1 MKNILFY
8 TIIFVLALIFSGCA
22 GKKVQ
27 PEIATGPAPEIIEP
41 VFDHAAETRR
51 TTGSLYSDA
60 QGSLFTANKATRVG
74 DILTV
79 VIYEQASAAKEA
91 ATSTGRSSS
100 ASVGIPRLFG
110 IETSISDRN
119 PNIDPANLLSAS
131 TNNSFDGSGR
141 TSRQENLSA
150 TLTTRVVKVYD
161 NGNMK
166 IDGSKTVRVNNENQ
180 IIRLSGLVRQAD
192 VTANNM
198 VDSKFILDAEIE
210 YSGKGVVS
218 DKQRPGWMVRVLDN
232 VWPF

>member
-1 MKNILFY
+1 MKNICVY
-8 TIIFVLALIFSGCA
+8 TIIFILALIFSGCA
-22 GKKVQ
+22 GKRVQ
-27 PEIATGPAPEIIEP
+27 PETATVPEIIEP
-41 VFDHAAETRR
+41 IAVQEVDTRQ

-100 ASVGIPRLFG
+100 ASLGIPKLFG

-119 PNIDPANLLSAS
+119 PSIDPANLLSAS
-131 TNNSFDGSGR
+131 SSNSFDGTGR

-150 TLTTRVVKVYD
+150 TLTTRVVEVYD

-192 VTANNM
+192 VSANNM

-218 DKQRPGWMVRVLDN
+218 DKQKPGWMVRVLDN